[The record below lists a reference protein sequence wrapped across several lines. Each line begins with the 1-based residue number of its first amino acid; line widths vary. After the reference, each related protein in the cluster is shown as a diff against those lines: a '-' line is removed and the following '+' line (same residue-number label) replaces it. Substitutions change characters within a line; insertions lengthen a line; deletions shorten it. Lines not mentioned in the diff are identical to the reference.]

1 MINKVSK
8 GEKVFSIFNY
18 IFLSI
23 TAFICLI
30 PIINVLALS
39 FSTSTAAASGLV
51 KLLPVDFTLESYSFI
66 MDKPEFI
73 SSLFVTLKRVSLG
86 VVVNMVLVVLVA
98 YPLSKETNVFRGR
111 NIYAWFFLITMLFSG
126 GLIPAYMTIKKVGII
141 DTVWALVLPGSV
153 PVFNVLIL
161 MNFMRGLPKEIEESA
176 FIDGAGPWTSLLK
189 IVLPLS
195 IPSLATITLFTL
207 VGHWNSWFDGL
218 IYMNNPKNYPLQSYL
233 QTVVISR
240 DLSLAMD
247 TSQAAALA
255 KVSDRT
261 TKSAQVFLAA
271 LPIMMVYPFL
281 QRYFMTGLVMGSVKG

>member
-1 MINKVSK
+1 MIKKVSK
-8 GEKVFSIFNY
+8 GEKIFSIFNY

-51 KLLPVDFTLESYSFI
+51 KLWPVDFTLESYSFI
-66 MDKPEFI
+66 MDKPDFI
-73 SSLFVTLKRVSLG
+73 RSLLVTIKRASLG
-86 VVVNMVLVVLVA
+86 LIINMALVILIA
-98 YPLSKETNVFRGR
+98 YPLSKEKNVFRGR

-126 GLIPAYMTIKKVGII
+126 GLIPSYMTIKKVGIL
-141 DTVWALVLPGSV
+141 DTVWALVLPGAV

-176 FIDGAGPWTSLLK
+176 FIDGAGPWTSLFK
-189 IVLPLS
+189 IVIPLS

-218 IYMNNPKNYPLQSYL
+218 IYMNNPRNYPLQSYL

-281 QRYFMTGLVMGSVKG
+281 QKYFMTGLVMGSVKG

>member
-51 KLLPVDFTLESYSFI
+51 KLLPVDFTLESYNFI

-73 SSLFVTLKRVSLG
+73 TSLLVTLKRVSLG
-86 VVVNMVLVVLVA
+86 VIVNMVLVILVA